1 MSVKPDHS
9 EDEEGNHGPEVTL
22 VETNRFGFILGNGE
36 TDSDGPC
43 PELVRH
49 RESKWLSL
57 MTQWEQVMEK
67 KSNKV
72 KGQCQKGI
80 PASVRAKGWPLLC
93 GAKDRKD
100 KNQELYKK
108 LVEAPDHQGWTDVIK
123 RDTDRQFPF
132 HEMFQ
137 SKDGHGQKDLLE
149 VLKAYTQY
157 RPDEGYCQ
165 AQGPVAAVLLM
176 NMPAEEAFWCLV
188 QISELY
194 LPGYYSPLL
203 EGVLFDAAVLSIVL
217 KKLCP
222 AAHKHLQ
229 SQGVEPLMFATDWLM
244 CLYSRHLPFNTLL
257 RVWDLFFCYGVRV
270 LFQVAVVLVRRCLGD
285 GRQRKECDGQM
296 ETLERL
302 RGVKERVQNEQTDA
316 FIHELLPPA
325 GTKRHFFLRSVLL
338 GRRGNFAPRRCRREP
353 TPQSAFVATSL
364 SVCSV
369 SLSLSDLQK
378 QTEKELEKW
387 KIEKPNSTF
396 DPRGRC
402 HGYRMVWERA
412 QDKQKDHEKKERQKG
427 SLIIPLM
434 RSHSSLSPSGLR
446 KKWRK
451 RSSKTDTEEWDGGG
465 RQFSHS
471 LIEESDDE
479 EMRRRS
485 VCGIVGE
492 QRDKRDRLADEL
504 CTHKHKDHNTH
515 PNISVVVSS
524 SIDSDVFEKEHT
536 EASLNQQ
543 KDNSA
548 TTQGDEKERAAGCVI
563 EETHHHEQDTN
574 QDELSTE
581 TQGHQDEQNIEKD
594 KSQDDTN
601 TEPPTN
607 QNEQNTDKQT
617 CQDEQTVEERTLEPE
632 ESTPVETSQEEDT
645 QTVLSKQEEEI
656 QPDSN
661 IQEEEIQT
669 EHCEQQK
676 ETEDRL
682 PIIIITEDNLQN
694 EENIPEKEVQ
704 IHVVQ
709 EEERS
714 ETSSDQHEHSERQ
727 KKEDL
732 NIHISTEEDEETQ
745 LTGEK
750 HDIDNE
756 EGLQQEKI
764 HVLHEETKETKEITD
779 PSKMCE
785 EKDDKRL
792 EEERQDVS
800 LEERD
805 NNPLQTSEE
814 SILQTEQESETE
826 YPERSADP
834 VQQSQSRE
842 PEHNDMDSTDTSEEL
857 VHCSLDSTVKDT
869 VGSGNPEQSEV
880 DAADGTSTLEPDV
893 TVTSRHSENSD
904 MDAAAVATSG
914 NKEISEN
921 NSEKSEEN
929 KSPVITSE
937 ESSNLTHNAE
947 DDTILS
953 ESNEM
958 HVSLGS
964 GNPEGNTIDFTTK
977 LGKPESNGV
986 EIAVE
991 SDNPENNKV
1000 PVISESGNPEGNVE
1014 DSADGNPESNDV
1026 LTTRSGNPESNVT
1039 DVTTESKKTESN
1051 EVEIVVGS
1059 GNSECNI
1066 LSSAVENPESN
1077 KVLVTTGSDNPE
1089 GNTMDSTVGSGNPEC
1104 SDVLVTTGSGNSEC
1118 NILSSAVENPESNK
1132 VLVTTGSDNPEGN
1145 TMDSTVGS
1153 GNPECSD
1160 VLVTTESGN
1169 PENNTVVLD
1178 VGSGN
1183 PESSDVQVT
1192 TRSGIPECN
1201 IEDSA
1206 VGSGNPDYKEVHV
1219 VTESDHPET
1228 NRDDVTIGSG
1238 NPECN
1243 TEDCA
1248 AGSGNPHDS
1257 ECAIPENSQG
1267 LDSPPLIPSSKSP
1280 NPNVPP
1286 AQLRLRRT
1294 SSSRVSYPTILS
1306 EDTFREPQQ
1315 QEHMHSEKTTNTLTQ
1330 DTHAQPNSPTKSDI
1344 PKRRGLFRLL
1354 RGETNKTPVPKIL
1367 IQDFSE
1373 KEEKLTAK
1381 ERRRRKREKERK
1393 EREEKDR
1400 KKREK
1405 EMEKDKEKERK
1416 KPQTR
1421 GKSFQVLSKKG
1432 VDNVVSPE
1440 NSDSQTSR
1448 SRRNSAPFSD
1458 NYF

>member
-9 EDEEGNHGPEVTL
+9 EDEEGNHGPEVTVL
-22 VETNRFGFILGNGE
+22 ETNRFGFILGNGE

-93 GAKDRKD
+93 GAKDRQA
-100 KNQELYKK
+100 KNHELYKR
-108 LVEAPDHQGWTDVIK
+108 LVEAPDHQGWTDIIK

-203 EGVLFDAAVLSIVL
+203 EGVLFDAAVLSSVL

-229 SQGVEPLMFATDWLM
+229 NQGVEPLMFATDWLM

-270 LFQVAVVLVRRCLGD
+270 LFQVAVVLVRRCLGE

-316 FIHELLPPA
+316 FIHE
-325 GTKRHFFLRSVLL
+325 
-338 GRRGNFAPRRCRREP
+338 
-353 TPQSAFVATSL
+353 
-364 SVCSV
+364 VCSV

-387 KIEKPNSTF
+387 KKERPNSTF

-402 HGYRMVWERA
+402 YGYRMAWERV
-412 QDKQKDHEKKERQKG
+412 QDKQKEHEKKERQKG
-427 SLIIPLM
+427 SLIIPLI
-434 RSHSSLSPSGLR
+434 RSHSSLSPSVLR

-465 RQFSHS
+465 RKISRS
-471 LIEESDDE
+471 LIEESDEE
-479 EMRRRS
+479 EMRRKS

-524 SIDSDVFEKEHT
+524 SIDSDVFEKEHA

-548 TTQGDEKERAAGCVI
+548 ATQGDEKGRCVV
-563 EETHHHEQDTN
+563 EETHHHEQNTN
-574 QDELSTE
+574 QDELRTE

-594 KSQDDTN
+594 R
-601 TEPPTN
+601 EAPIN
-607 QNEQNTDKQT
+607 QTEQNTNNQT
-617 CQDEQTVEERTLEPE
+617 CQDEQTVEEKTLEPE
-632 ESTPVETSQEEDT
+632 ESSPVETPQEEDI
-645 QTVLSKQEEEI
+645 QTVFSKQEEET

-661 IQEEEIQT
+661 TQEVEIQT
-669 EHCEQQK
+669 EHCEQQE

-682 PIIIITEDNLQN
+682 PIVIKPEDNLQN
-694 EENIPEKEVQ
+694 EEITTEKEIQIQ

-709 EEERS
+709 G

-727 KKEDL
+727 KEEDL
-732 NIHISTEEDEETQ
+732 YMHTATEEDEEP
-745 LTGEK
+745 GEK
-750 HDIDNE
+750 HDVDEE
-756 EGLQQEKI
+756 EGFQQEECN
-764 HVLHEETKETKEITD
+764 VLPEETKETKEITE

-792 EEERQDVS
+792 GEERQDTS

-805 NNPLQTSEE
+805 NNTLQTSEV
-814 SILQTEQESETE
+814 SFLQTEEESETE
-826 YPERSADP
+826 YPERTADP
-834 VQQSQSRE
+834 VQQSQSSE
-842 PEHNDMDSTDTSEEL
+842 PEHTDMDATVTSAEL
-857 VHCSLDSTVKDT
+857 VHCPMDSSVRDP
-869 VGSGNPEQSEV
+869 VRSGNPEQGEV
-880 DAADGTSTLEPDV
+880 DPADGTNTLEPDA
-893 TVTSRHSENSD
+893 TVASRHSENSD
-904 MDAAAVATSG
+904 MDAAAGPTSG
-914 NKEISEN
+914 NKEISEIDP
-921 NSEKSEEN
+921 EYSEEI
-929 KSPVITSE
+929 KSAGSENTICCDVNTTE

-953 ESNEM
+953 ERTIEM
-958 HVSLGS
+958 HDS
-964 GNPEGNTIDFTTK
+964 PESNTIDFTTER
-977 LGKPESNGV
+977 GKEINGV

-991 SDNPENNKV
+991 SGNPESKEV
-1000 PVISESGNPEGNVE
+1000 PVASESGNPESNIV
-1014 DSADGNPESNDV
+1014 DSAIGNPESNM
-1026 LTTRSGNPESNVT
+1026 T
-1039 DVTTESKKTESN
+1039 DVITESEKTESN
-1051 EVEIVVGS
+1051 EVEIAVESGNPVSNTVDLAIEPGIPECNDVHDKTRSGNPTSNIIGSDVGS
-1059 GNSECNI
+1059 
-1066 LSSAVENPESN
+1066 A
-1077 KVLVTTGSDNPE
+1077 K
-1089 GNTMDSTVGSGNPEC
+1089 PEC
-1104 SDVLVTTGSGNSEC
+1104 SDVHVTTGSGN
-1118 NILSSAVENPESNK
+1118 PESDK
-1132 VLVTTGSDNPEGN
+1132 
-1145 TMDSTVGS
+1145 
-1153 GNPECSD
+1153 
-1160 VLVTTESGN
+1160 
-1169 PENNTVVLD
+1169 
-1178 VGSGN
+1178 
-1183 PESSDVQVT
+1183 
-1192 TRSGIPECN
+1192 
-1201 IEDSA
+1201 EDS
-1206 VGSGNPDYKEVHV
+1206 VVVSGNPDYKEVHV
-1219 VTESDHPET
+1219 ATESDNPET
-1228 NRDDVTIGSG
+1228 NRDPVTAGSC
-1238 NPECN
+1238 NP
-1243 TEDCA
+1243 EDCA
-1248 AGSGNPHDS
+1248 VGSGNPHDS
-1257 ECAIPENSQG
+1257 ECARPGNSQG
-1267 LDSPPLIPSSKSP
+1267 SESPSSIQSSKSP
-1280 NPNVPP
+1280 NIPP
-1286 AQLRLRRT
+1286 AQLRVRRT

-1315 QEHMHSEKTTNTLTQ
+1315 QEHMPSENTTHTLTQ
-1330 DTHAQPNSPTKSDI
+1330 DTNAQPSSPTKSDN
-1344 PKRRGLFRLL
+1344 PKRLGLFRRL
-1354 RGETNKTPVPKIL
+1354 RGETSKNQIPKIL

-1381 ERRRRKREKERK
+1381 ERRRRKREKERT

-1405 EMEKDKEKERK
+1405 EMEKDKGKERK

-1421 GKSFQVLSKKG
+1421 GKSFQVLSRKC
-1432 VDNVVSPE
+1432 VDDVVSTG

-1448 SRRNSAPFSD
+1448 SRRNSDPFSE

>member
-1 MSVKPDHS
+1 MSVKADHS
-9 EDEEGNHGPEVTL
+9 EDEEGNHGPEVTVL
-22 VETNRFGFILGNGE
+22 ETNRFGFILGNGE

-100 KNQELYKK
+100 KNHELYQR

-203 EGVLFDAAVLSIVL
+203 EGVLFDAAVLSSVL

-229 SQGVEPLMFATDWLM
+229 NQGVEPLMFATDWLM

-270 LFQVAVVLVRRCLGD
+270 LFQVAVVLVRRCLGE
-285 GRQRKECDGQM
+285 GRQRKECEGQM

-316 FIHELLPPA
+316 FIHE
-325 GTKRHFFLRSVLL
+325 
-338 GRRGNFAPRRCRREP
+338 
-353 TPQSAFVATSL
+353 
-364 SVCSV
+364 VCSV

-378 QTEKELEKW
+378 QTDKELEKW
-387 KIEKPNSTF
+387 KKDRPNSTF

-402 HGYRMVWERA
+402 YGYRMAWERV
-412 QDKQKDHEKKERQKG
+412 QDKQKEHEKKERQKG

-434 RSHSSLSPSGLR
+434 RSHSSLSPSVLR

-465 RQFSHS
+465 RKFSRS
-471 LIEESDDE
+471 LVEESDEE
-479 EMRRRS
+479 EMRRKS
-485 VCGIVGE
+485 VCGVVGE

-504 CTHKHKDHNTH
+504 CTHKHKDRNTH

-524 SIDSDVFEKEHT
+524 SIDSDVFEKEHE

-548 TTQGDEKERAAGCVI
+548 TTQGDEKERCVV
-563 EETHHHEQDTN
+563 EETHHHEQITN
-574 QDELSTE
+574 QDELSKQ

-594 KSQDDTN
+594 RG
-601 TEPPTN
+601 
-607 QNEQNTDKQT
+607 
-617 CQDEQTVEERTLEPE
+617 QDEQTVEEKTLEPE
-632 ESTPVETSQEEDT
+632 ESSPVETSQEEDI
-645 QTVLSKQEEEI
+645 QTVFSKQEEET

-661 IQEEEIQT
+661 IQEVEIQT
-669 EHCEQQK
+669 EHCERQE
-676 ETEDRL
+676 ETENRL
-682 PIIIITEDNLQN
+682 PIVIKPEDNLQN
-694 EENIPEKEVQ
+694 EESIPEKEVQ

-709 EEERS
+709 DK
-714 ETSSDQHEHSERQ
+714 TSSDQQENSERQ
-727 KKEDL
+727 KEKDL
-732 NIHISTEEDEETQ
+732 YMHTPTEEEEEP
-745 LTGEK
+745 GEK
-750 HDIDNE
+750 HEGFQQLEFNVLPE
-756 EGLQQEKI
+756 EEI
-764 HVLHEETKETKEITD
+764 KEAKEITE

-792 EEERQDVS
+792 GEERQDLS

-805 NNPLQTSEE
+805 NNPLQTSEA
-814 SILQTEQESETE
+814 SFLQTEEEH
-826 YPERSADP
+826 PERSADP
-834 VQQSQSRE
+834 VQQSQSSE
-842 PEHNDMDSTDTSEEL
+842 PEHNDMDATVTSEEL
-857 VHCSLDSTVKDT
+857 VHCPMDSTVRDT
-869 VGSGNPEQSEV
+869 EGSGNPEQIES
-880 DAADGTSTLEPDV
+880 DPADDTNTLEPNA
-893 TVTSRHSENSD
+893 TVASRHSEHSD
-904 MDAAAVATSG
+904 NDAAAVATSS
-914 NKEISEN
+914 NSEIDPENSEEIKSPGSEN
-921 NSEKSEEN
+921 TICCEVN
-929 KSPVITSE
+929 TTE
-937 ESSNLTHNAE
+937 ESSNPTHNPE

-953 ESNEM
+953 ERSNGM
-958 HVSLGS
+958 HVSPES
-964 GNPEGNTIDFTTK
+964 GNPESNTINFTSEC
-977 LGKPESNGV
+977 GKESNGV
-986 EIAVE
+986 EIIVE
-991 SDNPENNKV
+991 
-1000 PVISESGNPEGNVE
+1000 
-1014 DSADGNPESNDV
+1014 
-1026 LTTRSGNPESNVT
+1026 SGNPESNLVDSAISNLESNVT
-1039 DVTTESKKTESN
+1039 DVIIESEKTECN
-1051 EVEIVVGS
+1051 EVEIAVESGNPESNTVDSAVGKPECSDVHVTSGSGNPDNNIIESDAGSGNPNSNIIEYDVGS
-1059 GNSECNI
+1059 GNQEC
-1066 LSSAVENPESN
+1066 SDVH
-1077 KVLVTTGSDNPE
+1077 VTTGSGNPD
-1089 GNTMDSTVGSGNPEC
+1089 GNIPECSDVHVITGSVNPDSNIIESDVGSGNPDGNIMESDVGSGNPEC
-1104 SDVLVTTGSGNSEC
+1104 SDVHVATGSGNPDG
-1118 NILSSAVENPESNK
+1118 NIIES
-1132 VLVTTGSDNPEGN
+1132 D
-1145 TMDSTVGS
+1145 VGS

-1160 VLVTTESGN
+1160 VHVTTR
-1169 PENNTVVLD
+1169 
-1178 VGSGN
+1178 SGN
-1183 PESSDVQVT
+1183 PESDKD
-1192 TRSGIPECN
+1192 
-1201 IEDSA
+1201 DSA
-1206 VGSGNPDYKEVHV
+1206 VVSGNPGYKEA
-1219 VTESDHPET
+1219 TESDNPET
-1228 NRDDVTIGSG
+1228 NRDHVTAVSG

-1243 TEDCA
+1243 TEDCT
-1248 AGSGNPHDS
+1248 AGSGNPTDS
-1257 ECAIPENSQG
+1257 ECAIPGNSQG
-1267 LDSPPLIPSSKSP
+1267 LESPFLIQSSKSP

-1286 AQLRLRRT
+1286 AHLCVRRT

-1315 QEHMHSEKTTNTLTQ
+1315 QEHTPSENTTHTLTQ
-1330 DTHAQPNSPTKSDI
+1330 DTHAQPSSPTKSDN
-1344 PKRRGLFRLL
+1344 PKRLGLFRRL
-1354 RGETNKTPVPKIL
+1354 RGETSKTTIPKIL

-1405 EMEKDKEKERK
+1405 ELEKDKGKERK

-1421 GKSFQVLSKKG
+1421 GKSFQVLSRKCAN
-1432 VDNVVSPE
+1432 DVVSTG

-1448 SRRNSAPFSD
+1448 SRRNSDPFSD

>member
-9 EDEEGNHGPEVTL
+9 EDEEGNHGPEVTV

-93 GAKDRKD
+93 GAKDRKN
-100 KNQELYKK
+100 KNQELFKK
-108 LVEAPDHQGWTDVIK
+108 LVETPDHQGWTDVIK

-132 HEMFQ
+132 HEMFL

-203 EGVLFDAAVLSIVL
+203 EGVLFDAAVLSSVL

-302 RGVKERVQNEQTDA
+302 RGVKERVQNEQADA
-316 FIHELLPPA
+316 FIHE
-325 GTKRHFFLRSVLL
+325 
-338 GRRGNFAPRRCRREP
+338 
-353 TPQSAFVATSL
+353 
-364 SVCSV
+364 VCSV

-387 KIEKPNSTF
+387 KIERPNSTF

-412 QDKQKDHEKKERQKG
+412 QEKQKDHEKKERQKG

-465 RQFSHS
+465 RIFSQS

-543 KDNSA
+543 QDNSA

-563 EETHHHEQDTN
+563 EETN

-594 KSQDDTN
+594 KSQDDMN
-601 TEPPTN
+601 TEAPTN

-632 ESTPVETSQEEDT
+632 ESTPVETSQEEET
-645 QTVLSKQEEEI
+645 QIVFSKQEEEI

-682 PIIIITEDNLQN
+682 PIVIITEDNLQN

-714 ETSSDQHEHSERQ
+714 QTSSDQHEHSERQ

-732 NIHISTEEDEETQ
+732 NIHIATEEDEETQ
-745 LTGEK
+745 ITGEK
-750 HDIDNE
+750 HVDNE
-756 EGLQQEKI
+756 EGLQQEEI
-764 HVLHEETKETKEITD
+764 NVLHEETKETKEITD
-779 PSKMCE
+779 PTKMCE

-805 NNPLQTSEE
+805 NNTLQTSEA
-814 SILQTEQESETE
+814 SFLQTEEESEIE

-834 VQQSQSRE
+834 VQQSQSSE
-842 PEHNDMDSTDTSEEL
+842 PEHNDMDSTVTSEEL

-869 VGSGNPEQSEV
+869 VGSGNPEQNEV

-914 NKEISEN
+914 NKGISEN
-921 NSEKSEEN
+921 NPEKSEEN
-929 KSPVITSE
+929 KSPVNTTE

-953 ESNEM
+953 DNNEM

-964 GNPEGNTIDFTTK
+964 GNPEDNTIDFTTE

-1000 PVISESGNPEGNVE
+1000 PVISESGNPESNVE
-1014 DSADGNPESNDV
+1014 DSVVGNPESIDV

-1039 DVTTESKKTESN
+1039 DVTTESEKTESN
-1051 EVEIVVGS
+1051 EVEIFVGS
-1059 GNSECNI
+1059 GNSESNI
-1066 LSSAVENPESN
+1066 LGSAVENPESN

-1089 GNTMDSTVGSGNPEC
+1089 GNTVDSAVGSGNPEC
-1104 SDVLVTTGSGNSEC
+1104 SDMLV
-1118 NILSSAVENPESNK
+1118 
-1132 VLVTTGSDNPEGN
+1132 
-1145 TMDSTVGS
+1145 M
-1153 GNPECSD
+1153 
-1160 VLVTTESGN
+1160 TESGN

-1192 TRSGIPECN
+1192 TRSGIPESKT
-1201 IEDSA
+1201 EDSA
-1206 VGSGNPDYKEVHV
+1206 VGSGNPDYKEVLV

-1257 ECAIPENSQG
+1257 ECAIPENSQE
-1267 LDSPPLIPSSKSP
+1267 LDSPSLIQSSKSP

-1315 QEHMHSEKTTNTLTQ
+1315 QEHMHSEKTTHTLTQ
-1330 DTHAQPNSPTKSDI
+1330 DTHAQPNSQTKSDI

-1354 RGETNKTPVPKIL
+1354 RGDTNKTPVPKIL

-1405 EMEKDKEKERK
+1405 EMEKDKEKEKERK

-1448 SRRNSAPFSD
+1448 SRRNSASFSD

>member
-9 EDEEGNHGPEVTL
+9 EDEGGNHGPEVTVL
-22 VETNRFGFILGNGE
+22 ETNRFGFILGNGE

-100 KNQELYKK
+100 KNHELYKH
-108 LVEAPDHQGWTDVIK
+108 LVEAPDHHGWTDVIK

-157 RPDEGYCQ
+157 RPEEGYCQ

-203 EGVLFDAAVLSIVL
+203 EGVLFDAAVLSSVL

-229 SQGVEPLMFATDWLM
+229 NQGVEPLMFATDWLM

-270 LFQVAVVLVRRCLGD
+270 LFQVAVVLVRRCLGE

-316 FIHELLPPA
+316 FIHE
-325 GTKRHFFLRSVLL
+325 
-338 GRRGNFAPRRCRREP
+338 
-353 TPQSAFVATSL
+353 
-364 SVCSV
+364 VCSV

-387 KIEKPNSTF
+387 KKDRPNSTF

-402 HGYRMVWERA
+402 YGYRMAWERV
-412 QDKQKDHEKKERQKG
+412 QDKQKEHEKKERQKG

-434 RSHSSLSPSGLR
+434 RSHSSLSPSVLR

-465 RQFSHS
+465 RKFSHS
-471 LIEESDDE
+471 LMEESDEE
-479 EMRRRS
+479 EMRRKS

-492 QRDKRDRLADEL
+492 QREKRDRLADEL

-548 TTQGDEKERAAGCVI
+548 TTQAEV
-563 EETHHHEQDTN
+563 EETHHHEQNTN
-574 QDELSTE
+574 QDEPSTE
-581 TQGHQDEQNIEKD
+581 TQGQQDEQNIEKD
-594 KSQDDTN
+594 RGQES
-601 TEPPTN
+601 N
-607 QNEQNTDKQT
+607 QTEQNTNNQT
-617 CQDEQTVEERTLEPE
+617 CQEEQTVEEKTLEPE
-632 ESTPVETSQEEDT
+632 ESSPVETPQEEDI
-645 QTVLSKQEEEI
+645 QTVFSKQEEET

-661 IQEEEIQT
+661 IQEVEIQT
-669 EHCEQQK
+669 EHCERQE

-682 PIIIITEDNLQN
+682 PIVIKPEDNLQN
-694 EENIPEKEVQ
+694 EESIPEKEVQ

-709 EEERS
+709 D
-714 ETSSDQHEHSERQ
+714 ETSSDQHEEHEHSERQ
-727 KKEDL
+727 KEEDL
-732 NIHISTEEDEETQ
+732 YMHTVTEENEEPGDVDEE
-745 LTGEK
+745 
-750 HDIDNE
+750 
-756 EGLQQEKI
+756 EGFQQEEFN
-764 HVLHEETKETKEITD
+764 VLLEETKETKEITE

-792 EEERQDVS
+792 EEERLDIS

-805 NNPLQTSEE
+805 NNPLQTSEA
-814 SILQTEQESETE
+814 SFLQTEEESETE

-834 VQQSQSRE
+834 VQQSQSSK
-842 PEHNDMDSTDTSEEL
+842 PEHNDMDATITSEEL
-857 VHCSLDSTVKDT
+857 VHCPMDSTVKDM
-869 VGSGNPEQSEV
+869 VRSGNPEQIETNP
-880 DAADGTSTLEPDV
+880 ADGTNTLEPDA
-893 TVTSRHSENSD
+893 TVASRHSENSD
-904 MDAAAVATSG
+904 KDAAAVPTSS
-914 NKEISEN
+914 NKEISEIN
-921 NSEKSEEN
+921 REKSEEI
-929 KSPVITSE
+929 KSPGSENTICCEVNTTE

-953 ESNEM
+953 ERSNEM
-958 HVSLGS
+958 HVSPES
-964 GNPEGNTIDFTTK
+964 DNPESNIIDFTTER
-977 LGKPESNGV
+977 GKESNAV

-991 SDNPENNKV
+991 S
-1000 PVISESGNPEGNVE
+1000 
-1014 DSADGNPESNDV
+1014 GNPESNIVD
-1026 LTTRSGNPESNVT
+1026 SAIGNPESNVT
-1039 DVTTESKKTESN
+1039 AVITESEKTESN
-1051 EVEIVVGS
+1051 EVEI
-1059 GNSECNI
+1059 
-1066 LSSAVENPESN
+1066 AVESGNPESN
-1077 KVLVTTGSDNPE
+1077 TV
-1089 GNTMDSTVGSGNPEC
+1089 DSAVGPGNPEC
-1104 SDVLVTTGSGNSEC
+1104 SDVHDKTTSG
-1118 NILSSAVENPESNK
+1118 NPESNI
-1132 VLVTTGSDNPEGN
+1132 TDSD
-1145 TMDSTVGS
+1145 VGL

-1160 VLVTTESGN
+1160 VHDKTTTGN
-1169 PENNTVVLD
+1169 PESNIIDSD
-1178 VGSGN
+1178 VGSGNLECSDVHVTTGSGN
-1183 PESSDVQVT
+1183 PES
-1192 TRSGIPECN
+1192 N
-1201 IEDSA
+1201 KEDSA
-1206 VGSGNPDYKEVHV
+1206 VVSGNPDYKEVHV
-1219 VTESDHPET
+1219 ATESDNPET
-1228 NRDDVTIGSG
+1228 NRYHVTTGCC
-1238 NPECN
+1238 NPECK

-1248 AGSGNPHDS
+1248 VRSGNPHDS
-1257 ECAIPENSQG
+1257 ECAIPGNSQG
-1267 LDSPPLIPSSKSP
+1267 SESPSLIQSSKSP

-1286 AQLRLRRT
+1286 AQLRVRRT
-1294 SSSRVSYPTILS
+1294 SSSRVCYPTILS

-1315 QEHMHSEKTTNTLTQ
+1315 QEHMPSENMTHTLTQ
-1330 DTHAQPNSPTKSDI
+1330 DTQAQPSSPTKSDN
-1344 PKRRGLFRLL
+1344 PKRLGLFRRL
-1354 RGETNKTPVPKIL
+1354 RGETSKTPIPKIL

-1405 EMEKDKEKERK
+1405 EMEKDKGKERK

-1421 GKSFQVLSKKG
+1421 GKSFQVLSRKC
-1432 VDNVVSPE
+1432 VDEVVSTG
-1440 NSDSQTSR
+1440 NSDSQTQSR
-1448 SRRNSAPFSD
+1448 SRRNSDPFSD

>member
-9 EDEEGNHGPEVTL
+9 EDEEGNHGPEVTV

-93 GAKDRKD
+93 GAKDRKN
-100 KNQELYKK
+100 KNQELFKK

-132 HEMFQ
+132 HEMFL

-203 EGVLFDAAVLSIVL
+203 EGVLFDAAVLSSVL

-302 RGVKERVQNEQTDA
+302 RGVKERVQNEQADA
-316 FIHELLPPA
+316 FIHE
-325 GTKRHFFLRSVLL
+325 
-338 GRRGNFAPRRCRREP
+338 
-353 TPQSAFVATSL
+353 
-364 SVCSV
+364 VCSV

-387 KIEKPNSTF
+387 KIERPNSTF

-412 QDKQKDHEKKERQKG
+412 QEKQKDHEKKERQKG

-465 RQFSHS
+465 RIFSQS

-536 EASLNQQ
+536 KASLNQQ
-543 KDNSA
+543 QDNSA
-548 TTQGDEKERAAGCVI
+548 TTQGDEKERAAECVI

-574 QDELSTE
+574 QDELNTE

-594 KSQDDTN
+594 KSQDDMN
-601 TEPPTN
+601 TEAATN

-645 QTVLSKQEEEI
+645 QIVFSKQEEEI

-661 IQEEEIQT
+661 IQEEEIQI

-682 PIIIITEDNLQN
+682 PIVIITEDNLQN

-732 NIHISTEEDEETQ
+732 NIHIATEEDEETQ
-745 LTGEK
+745 ITGEK
-750 HDIDNE
+750 HDVDNE
-756 EGLQQEKI
+756 EGLQQEDI
-764 HVLHEETKETKEITD
+764 NVLHEETKETKEITD
-779 PSKMCE
+779 PTKMCE

-805 NNPLQTSEE
+805 NNPLQTSEA
-814 SILQTEQESETE
+814 SFLQTEQESETE

-834 VQQSQSRE
+834 VQQSQSSESER
-842 PEHNDMDSTDTSEEL
+842 NDMDSTVTSEEL

-869 VGSGNPEQSEV
+869 IGSGNPEQNEV
-880 DAADGTSTLEPDV
+880 DDDADGTSTLEPDV
-893 TVTSRHSENSD
+893 TDVTSRHSENSD
-904 MDAAAVATSG
+904 MDVAAVATSG
-914 NKEISEN
+914 NKGISEN
-921 NSEKSEEN
+921 NPEKNEEN
-929 KSPVITSE
+929 KSPVNTTE

-953 ESNEM
+953 ENNEM

-964 GNPEGNTIDFTTK
+964 GNPEGSTIDFTAE

-991 SDNPENNKV
+991 YDNPENNKV
-1000 PVISESGNPEGNVE
+1000 PVISESGNPERNVE
-1014 DSADGNPESNDV
+1014 DSAVGNPESNDV

-1039 DVTTESKKTESN
+1039 DVTTESEKTESN
-1051 EVEIVVGS
+1051 EVEIFVGS
-1059 GNSECNI
+1059 GNSESNI
-1066 LSSAVENPESN
+1066 LGSAVENPESN

-1089 GNTMDSTVGSGNPEC
+1089 GNTVDSAVGSGNPEC
-1104 SDVLVTTGSGNSEC
+1104 SDVLV
-1118 NILSSAVENPESNK
+1118 
-1132 VLVTTGSDNPEGN
+1132 
-1145 TMDSTVGS
+1145 M
-1153 GNPECSD
+1153 
-1160 VLVTTESGN
+1160 TESGN

-1192 TRSGIPECN
+1192 TRSGIPESKT
-1201 IEDSA
+1201 EDSA
-1206 VGSGNPDYKEVHV
+1206 VGSGKPDYKEVLV

-1228 NRDDVTIGSG
+1228 NRDDVTTGSG

-1257 ECAIPENSQG
+1257 ECAIPENSQE
-1267 LDSPPLIPSSKSP
+1267 LDSPSLIQSSKSP

-1306 EDTFREPQQ
+1306 EDTFREPHQ
-1315 QEHMHSEKTTNTLTQ
+1315 QEHMHSEKTTHTLTQ

-1354 RGETNKTPVPKIL
+1354 RGDTNKTPVPKIL

-1405 EMEKDKEKERK
+1405 EMEKDKEKDRK

-1440 NSDSQTSR
+1440 NSDSQTSC

>member
-1 MSVKPDHS
+1 MR
-9 EDEEGNHGPEVTL
+9 GGIMG
-22 VETNRFGFILGNGE
+22 R
-36 TDSDGPC
+36 SDGPC

-100 KNQELYKK
+100 KNHELYKH
-108 LVEAPDHQGWTDVIK
+108 LVEAPDHHGWTDVIK

-157 RPDEGYCQ
+157 RPEEGYCQ

-203 EGVLFDAAVLSIVL
+203 EGVLFDAAVLSSVL

-229 SQGVEPLMFATDWLM
+229 NQGVEPLMFATDWLM

-270 LFQVAVVLVRRCLGD
+270 LFQVAVVLVRRCLGE

-316 FIHELLPPA
+316 FIHE
-325 GTKRHFFLRSVLL
+325 
-338 GRRGNFAPRRCRREP
+338 
-353 TPQSAFVATSL
+353 
-364 SVCSV
+364 VCSV

-387 KIEKPNSTF
+387 KKDRPNSTF

-402 HGYRMVWERA
+402 YGYRMAWERV
-412 QDKQKDHEKKERQKG
+412 QDKQKEHEKKERQKG

-434 RSHSSLSPSGLR
+434 RSHSSLSPSVLR

-465 RQFSHS
+465 RKFSHS
-471 LIEESDDE
+471 LMEESDEE
-479 EMRRRS
+479 EMRRKS

-548 TTQGDEKERAAGCVI
+548 TTQAEV
-563 EETHHHEQDTN
+563 EETHHHEQNTN
-574 QDELSTE
+574 QDEPSTE
-581 TQGHQDEQNIEKD
+581 TQGQQDEQNIEKD
-594 KSQDDTN
+594 RGQES
-601 TEPPTN
+601 N
-607 QNEQNTDKQT
+607 QTEQNTNNQT
-617 CQDEQTVEERTLEPE
+617 CQEEQTVEEKTLEPE
-632 ESTPVETSQEEDT
+632 ESSPVETPQEEDIK
-645 QTVLSKQEEEI
+645 TVFSKQEEET

-661 IQEEEIQT
+661 IQEVEIQT
-669 EHCEQQK
+669 EHCERQE

-682 PIIIITEDNLQN
+682 PIVIKPEDNLQN
-694 EENIPEKEVQ
+694 EESIPEKEVQ

-709 EEERS
+709 D
-714 ETSSDQHEHSERQ
+714 ETSSDQHEEHEHSERQ
-727 KKEDL
+727 KEEDL
-732 NIHISTEEDEETQ
+732 YMHTVTEEDEGDVDE
-745 LTGEK
+745 
-750 HDIDNE
+750 E
-756 EGLQQEKI
+756 EGFQQEEFN
-764 HVLHEETKETKEITD
+764 VLLEETKETKEITE

-792 EEERQDVS
+792 EEERQDIS

-805 NNPLQTSEE
+805 NNPLQTSEA
-814 SILQTEQESETE
+814 SFLQTEEESETERE

-834 VQQSQSRE
+834 VQQSQSSE
-842 PEHNDMDSTDTSEEL
+842 PEHNDMDATITSEEL
-857 VHCSLDSTVKDT
+857 VHCPMDSTVKDM
-869 VGSGNPEQSEV
+869 VRSGNPEQIETNP
-880 DAADGTSTLEPDV
+880 ADGTNTLEPDA
-893 TVTSRHSENSD
+893 TIASRHSENSD
-904 MDAAAVATSG
+904 KDAAAVPTSS
-914 NKEISEN
+914 NKEISEIN
-921 NSEKSEEN
+921 CENSEEI
-929 KSPVITSE
+929 KSPGSENTICCEVNTTE
-937 ESSNLTHNAE
+937 ESSNLTHKAE

-953 ESNEM
+953 ERSNEM
-958 HVSLGS
+958 HVSPES
-964 GNPEGNTIDFTTK
+964 DNPESNNIDFTTER
-977 LGKPESNGV
+977 GKESNAV

-991 SDNPENNKV
+991 S
-1000 PVISESGNPEGNVE
+1000 
-1014 DSADGNPESNDV
+1014 GNPESNIVD
-1026 LTTRSGNPESNVT
+1026 SAIGNPESNVT
-1039 DVTTESKKTESN
+1039 DVITESEKTESN
-1051 EVEIVVGS
+1051 EVEI
-1059 GNSECNI
+1059 
-1066 LSSAVENPESN
+1066 AVESGNPESN
-1077 KVLVTTGSDNPE
+1077 TV
-1089 GNTMDSTVGSGNPEC
+1089 DSAVGPGNPEC
-1104 SDVLVTTGSGNSEC
+1104 SDVHDKTTSG
-1118 NILSSAVENPESNK
+1118 NPESNI
-1132 VLVTTGSDNPEGN
+1132 TDSDVGLGNPECSDEHDKTTSGN
-1145 TMDSTVGS
+1145 PESNITDSDVGL

-1160 VLVTTESGN
+1160 VHDKTTTGN
-1169 PENNTVVLD
+1169 PESNIIDSD
-1178 VGSGN
+1178 VGSGNLECSDVHVTTGSGN
-1183 PESSDVQVT
+1183 PES
-1192 TRSGIPECN
+1192 N
-1201 IEDSA
+1201 KEDSA
-1206 VGSGNPDYKEVHV
+1206 VVSGNPDYKEVHV
-1219 VTESDHPET
+1219 ATESDNPET
-1228 NRDDVTIGSG
+1228 NRDHVTAGCC
-1238 NPECN
+1238 NPECK

-1248 AGSGNPHDS
+1248 VRSGNPHDS
-1257 ECAIPENSQG
+1257 ECAIPGNSQG
-1267 LDSPPLIPSSKSP
+1267 SESPSLIQSSKSP

-1286 AQLRLRRT
+1286 AQLRVRRT
-1294 SSSRVSYPTILS
+1294 SSSRVCYPTILS

-1315 QEHMHSEKTTNTLTQ
+1315 QEHMPSENMTHTLTQ
-1330 DTHAQPNSPTKSDI
+1330 DTQAQPSSPTKSDN
-1344 PKRRGLFRLL
+1344 PKRLGLFRRL
-1354 RGETNKTPVPKIL
+1354 RGETSKTPIPKIL

-1405 EMEKDKEKERK
+1405 EMEKDKGKERK

-1421 GKSFQVLSKKG
+1421 GKSFQVLSRKC
-1432 VDNVVSPE
+1432 VDDVVSTG
-1440 NSDSQTSR
+1440 NSDSQTQSR
-1448 SRRNSAPFSD
+1448 SRRNSDPFSD